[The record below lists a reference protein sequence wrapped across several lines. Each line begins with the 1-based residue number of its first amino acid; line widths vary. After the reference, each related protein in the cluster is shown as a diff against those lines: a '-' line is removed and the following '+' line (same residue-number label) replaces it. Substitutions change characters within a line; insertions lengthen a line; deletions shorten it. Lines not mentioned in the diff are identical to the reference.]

1 MSAPSGRVDVAAA
14 ARCPGCAALVAAGD
28 RFCEVC
34 GTDLGTSR
42 STSPPLPATTAG
54 CPHCGHRA
62 TADADPADGYC
73 PSCGLRLP
81 DGTDHVEVAVAGAA
95 AVSDR
100 GHVRPRNEDAV
111 ALGRGPGPRGPVG
124 GPVAAVVCDGV
135 SSVPGSERAA
145 RAAADATLEHLLR
158 TDARDGGEGRIRAA
172 VAAGAAAAADLAPA
186 GRDAPSC
193 TLVCGLVDLTDSAAP
208 VVTVGWAGD
217 SRAYWLAAGS
227 AAPARLLT
235 ADHVAATAP
244 PGMLD
249 PVVVAARPDAIT
261 RWLGAGSDAEPDVVT
276 LTPAGPGAL
285 LLCTDGLW
293 KYLPD
298 AAALSALALPALYD
312 GGPPTAATALTAAA
326 LAAGGE
332 DNVTVAVV
340 PVSPVPVPGAVD
352 RATDPATVPL
362 SRSSS

>member
-1 MSAPSGRVDVAAA
+1 MNAPAAGP
-14 ARCPGCAALVAAGD
+14 CPGCGAPLAAGD

-34 GTDLGTSR
+34 GTDLRTSR
-42 STSPPLPATTAG
+42 ATPTERPARTGTA

-62 TADADPADGYC
+62 GVDDADGYC
-73 PSCGLRLP
+73 PSCGLRLL
-81 DGTDHVEVAVAGAA
+81 DGTDHVEVAVTGCA

-111 ALGRGPGPRGPVG
+111 ALGRRPGPLAPI
-124 GPVAAVVCDGV
+124 AAVVCDGV

-158 TDARDGGEGRIRAA
+158 TDAADHGERRVRSSI
-172 VAAGAAAAADLAPA
+172 AAGATAAASLAPA

-193 TLVCGLVDLTDSAAP
+193 TLVCGLVDSTDPAAP
-208 VVTVGWAGD
+208 VLTVGWAGD

-227 AAPARLLT
+227 AEPPRLLT
-235 ADHVAATAP
+235 TDHVAANAP
-244 PGMLD
+244 PGMVD
-249 PVVVAARPDAIT
+249 PVIVAARPDAIT

-276 LTPAGPGAL
+276 LTPVGPGAL

-293 KYLPD
+293 KYFPD
-298 AAALSALALPALYD
+298 VDALNAVALPALYD

-332 DNVTVAVV
+332 DNVTVAVL
-340 PVSPVPVPGAVD
+340 PVSPVPAV
-352 RATDPATVPL
+352 TDSAATVPL
-362 SRSSS
+362 TRSSS